1 MARAEASNPSLL
13 ERLEIDRAWVDELLV
28 EWGPAAQ
35 AGVPDRLRNALIHP
49 LQAGGKR
56 LRPIL
61 CRWVAEALGADA
73 ATCERAATAL
83 ELLHTYSL
91 VHDDL
96 PAMDDDDLRRGQ
108 PTCHVAFD
116 EATAIL
122 VGDGLQT
129 LAFELLAGDPRAAD
143 LVGVLARASG
153 SAGMVGGQ
161 ALDLRPADREP
172 GLDGVIDLHRR
183 KTARLFAAACE
194 MGAICGDGGAEQRAA
209 AGEYGLQ
216 LGLAFQA
223 IDDLL
228 DVVGT
233 PEELGKTPGKDAAH
247 ERPSL
252 TSLLGLPGAR
262 EFAQE
267 AALRAENAA
276 SRLGVCETGPLRL
289 LPGALLERSS

>member
-1 MARAEASNPSLL
+1 MGSGASSGLDISA
-13 ERLEIDRAWVDELLV
+13 RLEADRLWADGLLARL
-28 EWGPAAQ
+28 GPAAQ
-35 AGVPDRLRNALIHP
+35 ADVPERLRRALVHP
-49 LQAGGKR
+49 LLAGGKR

-61 CRWVAEALGADA
+61 CRWVTEALGARSED
-73 ATCERAATAL
+73 CERAAASI

-122 VGDGLQT
+122 VGDGLQA
-129 LAFELLAGDPRAAD
+129 LAFELLGGDPRAGD
-143 LVGVLARASG
+143 LVRILASAAG

-172 GLDGVIDLHRR
+172 GLEGLVDLHRR

-194 MGAICGDGGAEQRAA
+194 MGAVCGGGDRGAREAA
-209 AGEYGLQ
+209 REYGIQ

-223 IDDLL
+223 VDDLL

-233 PEELGKTPGKDAAH
+233 EAELGKTPGKDAAH

-252 TSLLGLPGAR
+252 TSLLGLEGAR
-262 EFAQE
+262 EFARSAASGAE
-267 AALRAENAA
+267 AAAERLAVPAGSPLAA
-276 SRLGVCETGPLRL
+276 
-289 LPGALLERSS
+289 LPGALLERTS